1 MLFHVFSCNF
11 IKIDYFLYCFNVF
24 LSLISSFLR
33 IMDLLLLYRYVS
45 LQSIDCI
52 VLSLL
57 AINAILITSSV
68 NTLCFLLQ
76 NLSCNF
82 NINLLS
88 FKKFCDFLL
97 HYILQYFNIIF
108 FLVVYFIFESICF
121 LTIFK
126 IFDFKLSFYYT
137 IFCAFLFSFPSSI

>member
-33 IMDLLLLYRYVS
+33 IMDLLLLHRYVS